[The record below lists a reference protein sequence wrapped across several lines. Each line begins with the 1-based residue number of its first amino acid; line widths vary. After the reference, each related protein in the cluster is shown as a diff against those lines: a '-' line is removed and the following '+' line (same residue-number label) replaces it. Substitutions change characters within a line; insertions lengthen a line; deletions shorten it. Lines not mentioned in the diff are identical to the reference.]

1 MQLNPIAI
9 GIILL
14 IAWMAISS
22 LSQMSEGQL
31 WLNLLWAH

>member
-1 MQLNPIAI
+1 MQMNPVYI
-9 GIILL
+9 GIMLL

-22 LSQMSEGQL
+22 LLQMSEGQL

>member
-1 MQLNPIAI
+1 MQLNPVYTVIM
-9 GIILL
+9 LL